1 MRIHEYAKQN
11 NLSTKEVLEY
21 LKDKGVN
28 VKSHMSVLGVDDLL
42 MLDKNLKDKNK
53 NNAPQ
58 TGNAPKP
65 TAKKA
70 ANTAKPA
77 AKAHAP
83 KPKAAGNGSA
93 GAAKPAA
100 ANQPKPSKP
109 AAKPAAPKAVAKT
122 EIPVEAAVESEELFK
137 YDDYMQVSR
146 PKITKN
152 KKKGSNQKKVKNE
165 KSDRKSNVPVKGAD
179 EENVVYFSETL
190 TVGELSEIL
199 GKSTAEII
207 KQLLMLGMMATVN
220 QTLDREMVELV
231 ASEAGYEVKD
241 KVFTDAIEFEKI
253 ILEDDE
259 EDTQKR
265 PPVVTIMGH
274 VDHGKTTLLDTI
286 RNSRVAGGEAGGIT
300 QHIGAY
306 QVTHNG
312 QLISFLDT
320 PGHAAFTSMRARG
333 ANMTDICILVVA
345 ADDGVMPQT
354 REAVEHAKA
363 AKVPIIVA
371 VNKMDKPEAN
381 PDRVMQELLE
391 YGLVPEDWGGDT
403 IYVQISAKQNQGI
416 DELLEMV
423 NLVSELN
430 EYKAN
435 ANRLATGT
443 VIEAK
448 LDKGRGSVATLLVQN
463 GTLRVGDAIVVGNT
477 FGRVRAMVNDL
488 NQRFEAAAP
497 STPIEITGLNDVPQA
512 GDRFMVFP
520 SEKEARQIAEQ
531 RLSNARELGN
541 MPSKAVSLDDIFS
554 QIQEGD
560 LKELNLIIKGDVQGS
575 VEALAGSLQKIEV
588 EGVKINIIRQS
599 VGTITETD
607 VTFAAA
613 SGAIIIGFNVRPA
626 SSVRQLAANEGVDI
640 RLHSIIYKV
649 IDEIEA
655 AMKGMLDPVFVEK
668 VTGQLEV
675 RQTFKVSKVGTIA
688 GCYVTE
694 GTVGRNS
701 GVRVIRD
708 GIVIFEGELGSLKRF
723 KDEVKEVN
731 YGYEC
736 GVTVDRFNDIKEGD
750 IIEAYVMEE
759 IKPV

>member
-1 MRIHEYAKQN
+1 
-11 NLSTKEVLEY
+11 
-21 LKDKGVN
+21 
-28 VKSHMSVLGVDDLL
+28 
-42 MLDKNLKDKNK
+42 
-53 NNAPQ
+53 
-58 TGNAPKP
+58 
-65 TAKKA
+65 
-70 ANTAKPA
+70 
-77 AKAHAP
+77 
-83 KPKAAGNGSA
+83 
-93 GAAKPAA
+93 
-100 ANQPKPSKP
+100 
-109 AAKPAAPKAVAKT
+109 
-122 EIPVEAAVESEELFK
+122 
-137 YDDYMQVSR
+137 MQVSR